1 MPARRPAKTR
11 DTPAPTPLTE
21 VYERI
26 WAVIQRVPKGRVATY
41 GQIAAEAGFA
51 KRPRLTAQAL
61 RHAPDRL
68 RLPWFRIIN
77 AQGKIA
83 IPKGSRGHAEQRRR
97 LEAEGVEFTRERIDL
112 DVYRWQPRSFAPV
125 VD

>member
-1 MPARRPAKTR
+1 MPKKPAAK
-11 DTPAPTPLTE
+11 PASTPLTE
-21 VYERI
+21 AYARI
-26 WAVIQRVPKGRVATY
+26 WVVIKRVPKGRVATY

-61 RHAPDRL
+61 RHAPERL
-68 RLPWFRIIN
+68 KLPWFRIIN

-83 IPKGSRGHAEQRRR
+83 IPKGSSGHDEQRER
-97 LEAEGVEFTRERIDL
+97 LEAEGIEFIRDRVDL